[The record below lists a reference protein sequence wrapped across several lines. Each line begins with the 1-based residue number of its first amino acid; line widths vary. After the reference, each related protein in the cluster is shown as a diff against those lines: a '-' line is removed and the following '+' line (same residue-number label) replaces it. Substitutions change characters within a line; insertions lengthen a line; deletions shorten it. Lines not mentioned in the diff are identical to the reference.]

1 MQGAGRIQDKGVET
15 RDTKNKGGGGG
26 GRRCTLQEQ
35 CEMWGWGGGGRLLS
49 EEGEIHVPY

>member
-15 RDTKNKGGGGG
+15 RDTKNKGGGGEKVYASG
-26 GRRCTLQEQ
+26 TMRNVGV
-35 CEMWGWGGGGRLLS
+35 GGGGGRLLS

>member
-26 GRRCTLQEQ
+26 EKVYASGTMRNV
-35 CEMWGWGGGGRLLS
+35 GVGV
-49 EEGEIHVPY
+49 GEAA

>member
-26 GRRCTLQEQ
+26 GGEGVRFRNNAKC
-35 CEMWGWGGGGRLLS
+35 GGGGGRLLS